1 MTVESKSH
9 QQPIIIA
16 EVGVNHNGSISIAK
30 QLIDVAVS
38 AGADIVK
45 FQSFKATELVTS
57 QASLASY
64 QIENTKSDQ
73 SQLSMLKELELS
85 ADQFKE
91 LSEYCEVS
99 GIEFLST
106 AFDKFSLDFLID
118 LGVKRVKVPS
128 GELTNFP
135 YLVYVAAKRLP
146 VILSTGM
153 ATLDE
158 VYQSADVLVKNGLP
172 NGHLTIL
179 HCTSNYPAKP
189 NELNMLAMKTLKKEL
204 DFRIGYSDHS
214 LGENAAIMAV
224 ALGAQIIEKH
234 ITLDRKM
241 PGPDHLASMEP
252 IDFKNYVSAIRR
264 AFASMGDGIKKPSIT
279 EVENALLVRKSIV
292 ASRAIQEGE
301 KFSENNIT
309 TKRPGS
315 GLSPMLW
322 EHVIGK
328 RAIRN
333 FSVDDMI
340 EI

>member
-30 QLIDVAVS
+30 RLIDLAVS
-38 AGADIVK
+38 SGADIVK
-45 FQSFKATELVTS
+45 FQSFKAAELVTS

-73 SQLSMLKELELS
+73 GQLSMLKELELS

-118 LGVKRVKVPS
+118 LGIKRIKVPS

-135 YLVYVAAKRLP
+135 YLVNVASKGLP

-172 NGHLTIL
+172 NGKLTIL

-189 NELNMLAMKTLKKEL
+189 NELNMLAMKTLEKEL
-204 DFRIGYSDHS
+204 GFKIGYSDHS

-224 ALGAQIIEKH
+224 ALGAQVIEKH

-241 PGPDHLASMEP
+241 SGPDHLASMEP
-252 IDFKNYVSAIRR
+252 NDFIDYVIAIRT
-264 AFASMGDGIKKPSIT
+264 AFASMGDGIKKPSIA
-279 EVENALLVRKSIV
+279 EAENSLVVRKSIV
-292 ASRAIQEGE
+292 ASKSILKGE
-301 KFSENNIT
+301 KFSENNLT

-322 EHVIGK
+322 DRVIGK
-328 RAIRN
+328 RAIRD
-333 FSVDDMI
+333 FSIDDMI

>member
-1 MTVESKSH
+1 MTVESKTH

-30 QLIDVAVS
+30 QLIDLAVS
-38 AGADIVK
+38 SGADIVK
-45 FQSFKATELVTS
+45 FQSFKAAELVTS
-57 QASLASY
+57 QASLATY
-64 QIENTKSDQ
+64 QIENTKSYQ
-73 SQLSMLKELELS
+73 SQLSMLEELELS

-91 LSEYCEVS
+91 LSAYCGLV

-106 AFDKFSLDFLID
+106 AFDKFSLDFLIE
-118 LGVKRVKVPS
+118 LGIKRIKVPS

-135 YLVYVAAKRLP
+135 YLVYVASRGLP

-153 ATLDE
+153 ATFEE

-172 NGHLTIL
+172 KEELTIL

-189 NELNMLAMKTLKKEL
+189 NELNMLAMRTLEKGL
-204 DFRIGYSDHS
+204 DFKIGYSDHS

-252 IDFKNYVSAIRR
+252 IDFKNYVKAIRR
-264 AFASMGDGIKKPSIT
+264 AFASMGDGVKEPSIT
-279 EVENALLVRKSIV
+279 EMENALVVRKSIV
-292 ASRAIQEGE
+292 ASRAILKGE
-301 KFSENNIT
+301 KFSENNVT

-322 EHVIGK
+322 NYVIGK
-328 RAIRN
+328 RAIRD
-333 FSVDDMI
+333 FSIDDMI